1 MLIIFSGRFKEV
13 EVNNKKMLVDL
24 DTSKLVWIV
33 PWAVWLFP
41 KNAYCYDAVKEDN
54 KQKKKSSSKGLIV
67 LTSSILASALIR
79 NTDKSFGEL
88 SFLQGHPIEL
98 FLCLI
103 VVTAAVFYY
112 RWYSSNR
119 ELKRLSDIKK
129 YEIVVSKKTSGL
141 MSQLL
146 KVCVGIFISIVALY
160 FFGSIFIFK
169 GNILGLGVYYFFLI
183 NILFRNYSEK
193 IPETIHLSLKK

>member
-1 MLIIFSGRFKEV
+1 MFSGRFKEV

-24 DTSKLVWIV
+24 DTSKLAWIV

-41 KNAYCYDAVKEDN
+41 KNAYHYGSLKTDKE
-54 KQKKKSSSKGLIV
+54 QKKKSSSKGLIV
-67 LTSSILASALIR
+67 LTSSILASVLIR

-88 SFLQGHPIEL
+88 PYLQGHPMEL
-98 FLCLI
+98 LLCLI
-103 VVTAAVFYY
+103 VLTAFVFYY

-119 ELKRLSDIKK
+119 ELKSLSDIKK
-129 YEIVVSKKTSGL
+129 YEIVVSKMTSGFIN
-141 MSQLL
+141 QLL

-193 IPETIHLSLKK
+193 IPETAKFSLKK